1 MAAADGDSIAN
12 LLRKNKRLSRELSRM
27 ETVFNAIRS
36 AIVVCDCA
44 GEIIFA
50 NSYAGDLLGIGAA
63 DVSIFKLLP
72 GMDGAV
78 SDAARGSYVLREFEI
93 SYPERKMLSAQ
104 IIPFDF
110 GDGGTFALILN
121 DVTREKLSTEERIE
135 SEKLSSLLNLSSGVA
150 HEIGNPLNSINIHL
164 QLAMRRLKKLAEKL
178 PGNGLVEGVRESIE
192 ICSSEVSRLDS
203 IIENFLKA
211 LRPMRPDMADCDPIK
226 PLAETLKTLDA
237 ELENLGVS
245 VAVNVDAPLPTVYA
259 DANLLKQLY
268 FNILHNAMEAMDAG
282 GDITVRALAD
292 DDFVKISFADTG
304 CGIDEDGM
312 SKLFQPYYTTKT
324 DGHGL
329 GMTIIQAIVRAHGG
343 KIDVESGPDRG
354 TTVTVSFPRAHRRIR
369 TLRQNAPERR

>member
-1 MAAADGDSIAN
+1 MPASDGDSIAN
-12 LLRKNKRLSRELSRM
+12 LLRKNKRLSRDLSRM

-63 DVSIFKLLP
+63 DVSVYKLLP
-72 GMDGAV
+72 GMDEAV
-78 SDAARGSYVLREFEI
+78 SDAARGSYALREFEI

-135 SEKLSSLLNLSSGVA
+135 SEKLSSLLNLASGVA

-178 PGNGLVEGVRESIE
+178 PGDGLIEGVRESVE

-237 ELENLGVS
+237 KLENLGIS

-304 CGIDEDGM
+304 CGIDEEGM

-343 KIDVESGPDRG
+343 KIDVESGPERG
-354 TTVTVSFPRAHRRIR
+354 TTITVSFPRAHRRIR
-369 TLRQNAPERR
+369 TLRQNAP

>member
-72 GMDGAV
+72 GMDAAV
-78 SDAARGSYVLREFEI
+78 SDAARGSYALREFEI

-135 SEKLSSLLNLSSGVA
+135 SEKLSSLLNLASGVA

-178 PGNGLVEGVRESIE
+178 PGDGLVEGVRESVE

-292 DDFVKISFADTG
+292 DDFVKISFSDTG

-369 TLRQNAPERR
+369 TLRQNAP

>member
-1 MAAADGDSIAN
+1 MPASDGDSIAN
-12 LLRKNKRLSRELSRM
+12 LLRKNKRLSRDLSRM

-63 DVSIFKLLP
+63 DVSVYKLLP
-72 GMDGAV
+72 GMDEVV
-78 SDAARGSYVLREFEI
+78 SDAARGSYALREFEI

-135 SEKLSSLLNLSSGVA
+135 SEKLSSLLNLASGVA

-178 PGNGLVEGVRESIE
+178 PGDGLIEGVRESVE

-237 ELENLGVS
+237 ELENLGIS

-304 CGIDEDGM
+304 CGIDEEGM

-343 KIDVESGPDRG
+343 KIDVESGPERG
-354 TTVTVSFPRAHRRIR
+354 TTIIVSFPRAHRRIR
-369 TLRQNAPERR
+369 TLRQNAP

>member
-72 GMDGAV
+72 GMDAAV
-78 SDAARGSYVLREFEI
+78 SDAARGSYALREFEI
-93 SYPERKMLSAQ
+93 SYPEKKMLSAQ

-135 SEKLSSLLNLSSGVA
+135 SEKLSSLLNLASGVA

-178 PGNGLVEGVRESIE
+178 PGDGLVEGVRESVE

-369 TLRQNAPERR
+369 TLRQNAP

>member
-1 MAAADGDSIAN
+1 MAAVDGDSIAN

-72 GMDGAV
+72 GMDAAV
-78 SDAARGSYVLREFEI
+78 SDAARGSYALREFEI

-135 SEKLSSLLNLSSGVA
+135 SEKLSSLLNLASGVA

-178 PGNGLVEGVRESIE
+178 PGDGLVEGVRESVE

-369 TLRQNAPERR
+369 TLRQNAP

>member
-50 NSYAGDLLGIGAA
+50 NSYAGSLLGIGAA
-63 DVSIFKLLP
+63 DISIFKLLP

-78 SDAARGSYVLREFEI
+78 SDAARGSYALREFEI
-93 SYPERKMLSAQ
+93 SYPERRMLSAQ

-135 SEKLSSLLNLSSGVA
+135 SEKLSSLLNLASGVA

-164 QLAMRRLKKLAEKL
+164 QLAMRRLKKLEEKL
-178 PGNGLVEGVRESIE
+178 PEGGLVEGVRESVE
-192 ICSSEVSRLDS
+192 ICSAEVSRLDS

-282 GDITVRALAD
+282 GDISVRAVAD
-292 DDFVKISFADTG
+292 DSFVKISFADTG
-304 CGIDEDGM
+304 CGIDEEGM

-343 KIDVESGPDRG
+343 KIDVESGPNRG
-354 TTVTVSFPRAHRRIR
+354 TTVTVSLPRAHRRIR
-369 TLRQNAPERR
+369 TLRQNAP

>member
-72 GMDGAV
+72 GMDAAV
-78 SDAARGSYVLREFEI
+78 SDAARGSYALREFEI

-135 SEKLSSLLNLSSGVA
+135 SEKLSSLLNLASGVA

-178 PGNGLVEGVRESIE
+178 PGDGLVEGVRESVE

-369 TLRQNAPERR
+369 TLRQNAP

>member
-50 NSYAGDLLGIGAA
+50 NSYAGSLLGIGAA
-63 DVSIFKLLP
+63 DISIFKLLP

-78 SDAARGSYVLREFEI
+78 SDAARGSYALREFEI
-93 SYPERKMLSAQ
+93 SYPERRMLSAQ

-135 SEKLSSLLNLSSGVA
+135 SEKLSSLLNLASGVA

-164 QLAMRRLKKLAEKL
+164 QLAMRRLKKLEEKL
-178 PGNGLVEGVRESIE
+178 PEGGLVEGVRESVE
-192 ICSSEVSRLDS
+192 ICSAEVSRLDS

-282 GDITVRALAD
+282 GDISVRAVAD

-304 CGIDEDGM
+304 CGIDEEGM
-312 SKLFQPYYTTKT
+312 SKLFQPYYTTKA

-343 KIDVESGPDRG
+343 KIDVESGPNRG
-354 TTVTVSFPRAHRRIR
+354 TTVTVSLPRAHRRIR
-369 TLRQNAPERR
+369 TLRQNAP

>member
-1 MAAADGDSIAN
+1 MPASDGDSIAN
-12 LLRKNKRLSRELSRM
+12 LLRKNKRLSRDLSRM

-63 DVSIFKLLP
+63 DVSVYKLLP
-72 GMDGAV
+72 GMDEAV
-78 SDAARGSYVLREFEI
+78 SDAARGSYALREFEI

-135 SEKLSSLLNLSSGVA
+135 SEKLSSLLNLASGVA

-178 PGNGLVEGVRESIE
+178 PSDGLIEGVRESVE

-237 ELENLGVS
+237 ELENLGIS

-304 CGIDEDGM
+304 CGIDEEGM

-343 KIDVESGPDRG
+343 KIDVESGPERG
-354 TTVTVSFPRAHRRIR
+354 TTITVSFPRAHRRIR
-369 TLRQNAPERR
+369 TLRQNAP

>member
-1 MAAADGDSIAN
+1 MPASDGDSIAN
-12 LLRKNKRLSRELSRM
+12 LLRKNKRLSRDLSRM

-63 DVSIFKLLP
+63 DVSVYKLLP
-72 GMDGAV
+72 GMDEAV
-78 SDAARGSYVLREFEI
+78 SDAARGSYALREFEI

-135 SEKLSSLLNLSSGVA
+135 SEKLSSLLNLASGVA

-178 PGNGLVEGVRESIE
+178 PGDGLIEGVRESVE

-237 ELENLGVS
+237 ELENLGIS

-304 CGIDEDGM
+304 CGIDEEGI

-343 KIDVESGPDRG
+343 KIDVESGPERG
-354 TTVTVSFPRAHRRIR
+354 TTITVSFPRAHRRIR
-369 TLRQNAPERR
+369 TLRQNAP

>member
-1 MAAADGDSIAN
+1 MPASDGDSIAN
-12 LLRKNKRLSRELSRM
+12 LLRKNKRLSRDLSRM

-63 DVSIFKLLP
+63 DVSVYKLLP
-72 GMDGAV
+72 GMDEAV
-78 SDAARGSYVLREFEI
+78 SDAARGSYALREFEI

-135 SEKLSSLLNLSSGVA
+135 SEKLSSLLNLASGVA

-178 PGNGLVEGVRESIE
+178 PGDGLIEGVRESVE

-304 CGIDEDGM
+304 CGIDEEGM

-343 KIDVESGPDRG
+343 KIDVESGPERG
-354 TTVTVSFPRAHRRIR
+354 TTITVSFPRAHRRIR
-369 TLRQNAPERR
+369 TLRQNAP

>member
-1 MAAADGDSIAN
+1 MPVPDGDSIAN
-12 LLRKNKRLSRELSRM
+12 LLRKNKRLSRDLSRM

-63 DVSIFKLLP
+63 DVSVYKLLP
-72 GMDGAV
+72 GMDEAV
-78 SDAARGSYVLREFEI
+78 SDAARGSYALREFEV

-135 SEKLSSLLNLSSGVA
+135 SEKLSSLLNLASGVA

-164 QLAMRRLKKLAEKL
+164 QLAMRRLKKFAEKL
-178 PGNGLVEGVRESIE
+178 PGDGLIEGVRESVE

-237 ELENLGVS
+237 ELENLGIS

-282 GDITVRALAD
+282 GDITVSALAD

-304 CGIDEDGM
+304 CGIDEEGM

-354 TTVTVSFPRAHRRIR
+354 TTITVSFPRAHRRIR
-369 TLRQNAPERR
+369 TLRQNAP

>member
-72 GMDGAV
+72 GMDAAV
-78 SDAARGSYVLREFEI
+78 SDAARGSYALREFEI

-135 SEKLSSLLNLSSGVA
+135 SEKLSSLLNLASGVA

-178 PGNGLVEGVRESIE
+178 PGDGLVEGVRESVE

-343 KIDVESGPDRG
+343 KIAVESGPDRG

-369 TLRQNAPERR
+369 TLRQNAP

>member
-1 MAAADGDSIAN
+1 MAPADGDSIAN

-72 GMDGAV
+72 GMDAAV
-78 SDAARGSYVLREFEI
+78 SDAARGSYALREFEI

-135 SEKLSSLLNLSSGVA
+135 SEKLSSLLNLASGVA

-178 PGNGLVEGVRESIE
+178 PGDGLVEGVRESVE

-369 TLRQNAPERR
+369 TLRQNAP

>member
-72 GMDGAV
+72 GMDAAV
-78 SDAARGSYVLREFEI
+78 SEAARGSYALREFEI

-135 SEKLSSLLNLSSGVA
+135 SEKLSSLLNLASGVA

-178 PGNGLVEGVRESIE
+178 PGDGLVEGVRESVE

-369 TLRQNAPERR
+369 TLRQNAP

>member
-1 MAAADGDSIAN
+1 MPASDGDSIAN
-12 LLRKNKRLSRELSRM
+12 LLRKNKRLSRDLSRM

-63 DVSIFKLLP
+63 DVSVYKLLP
-72 GMDGAV
+72 GMDEAV
-78 SDAARGSYVLREFEI
+78 SDAARGSYALREFEI

-135 SEKLSSLLNLSSGVA
+135 SEKLSSLLNLASGVA

-178 PGNGLVEGVRESIE
+178 PSDGLIEGVRESVE

-237 ELENLGVS
+237 ELENLGIS

-304 CGIDEDGM
+304 CGIDEEGM

-343 KIDVESGPDRG
+343 KIDVESGPERG
-354 TTVTVSFPRAHRRIR
+354 TTITVSFPRAHRRIR
-369 TLRQNAPERR
+369 TLRQNVP

>member
-72 GMDGAV
+72 GMDAAV
-78 SDAARGSYVLREFEI
+78 SDAARGSYALREFEI

-135 SEKLSSLLNLSSGVA
+135 SEKLSSLLNLASGVA

-178 PGNGLVEGVRESIE
+178 PGDGLVEGVRESVE

-292 DDFVKISFADTG
+292 DYFVKISFADTG

-369 TLRQNAPERR
+369 TLRQNAP

>member
-50 NSYAGDLLGIGAA
+50 NSYAGSLLGIGAA
-63 DVSIFKLLP
+63 DISIFKLLP

-78 SDAARGSYVLREFEI
+78 SDAARGSYALREFEI
-93 SYPERKMLSAQ
+93 SYPERRMLSAQ

-135 SEKLSSLLNLSSGVA
+135 SEKLSSLLNLASGVA

-164 QLAMRRLKKLAEKL
+164 QLAMRRLKKLEEKL
-178 PGNGLVEGVRESIE
+178 PEGGLVEGVRESVE
-192 ICSSEVSRLDS
+192 ICSAEVSRLDS

-211 LRPMRPDMADCDPIK
+211 LRPMCPDMADCDPIK

-282 GDITVRALAD
+282 GDISVRAVAD

-304 CGIDEDGM
+304 CGIDEEGM
-312 SKLFQPYYTTKT
+312 SKLFQPYYTTKA

-343 KIDVESGPDRG
+343 KIDVESGPNRG
-354 TTVTVSFPRAHRRIR
+354 TTVTVSLPRAHRRIR
-369 TLRQNAPERR
+369 TLRQNAP

>member
-50 NSYAGDLLGIGAA
+50 NSYAGSLLGIGAA
-63 DVSIFKLLP
+63 DISIFKLLP

-78 SDAARGSYVLREFEI
+78 SDAARGSYALREFEI
-93 SYPERKMLSAQ
+93 SYPERRMLSAQ

-135 SEKLSSLLNLSSGVA
+135 SEKLSSLLNLASGVA

-164 QLAMRRLKKLAEKL
+164 QLAMRRLKKLEEKL
-178 PGNGLVEGVRESIE
+178 PEGGLVEGVRESVE
-192 ICSSEVSRLDS
+192 ICSAEVSRLDS

-282 GDITVRALAD
+282 GDISVRAVDD

-304 CGIDEDGM
+304 CGIDEEGM

-343 KIDVESGPDRG
+343 KIDVESGPNRG
-354 TTVTVSFPRAHRRIR
+354 TTVTVSLPRAHRRIR
-369 TLRQNAPERR
+369 TLRQNAP

>member
-1 MAAADGDSIAN
+1 MPASDGDSIAN
-12 LLRKNKRLSRELSRM
+12 LLRKNKRLSRDLSRM

-63 DVSIFKLLP
+63 DVSVYKLLP
-72 GMDGAV
+72 GMDEAV
-78 SDAARGSYVLREFEI
+78 SDAARGSYALREFEI

-135 SEKLSSLLNLSSGVA
+135 SEKLSSLLNLASGVA

-178 PGNGLVEGVRESIE
+178 PGDGLIEGVRESVE

-237 ELENLGVS
+237 ELENLGIS
-245 VAVNVDAPLPTVYA
+245 IAVNVDAPLPTVYA

-304 CGIDEDGM
+304 CGIDEEGM

-343 KIDVESGPDRG
+343 KIDVESGPERG
-354 TTVTVSFPRAHRRIR
+354 TTITVSFPRAHRRIR
-369 TLRQNAPERR
+369 TLRQNAP

>member
-50 NSYAGDLLGIGAA
+50 NSYAGSLLGIGAA
-63 DVSIFKLLP
+63 DISIFKLLP

-78 SDAARGSYVLREFEI
+78 SDAARGSYALREFEI
-93 SYPERKMLSAQ
+93 SYPERRMLSAQ

-135 SEKLSSLLNLSSGVA
+135 SEKLSSLLNLASGVA

-164 QLAMRRLKKLAEKL
+164 QLAMRRLKKLEKKL
-178 PGNGLVEGVRESIE
+178 PEGGLVEGVRESVE
-192 ICSSEVSRLDS
+192 ICSAEVSRLDS

-282 GDITVRALAD
+282 GDISVRAVAD
-292 DDFVKISFADTG
+292 DGFVKISFADTG
-304 CGIDEDGM
+304 CGIDEEGM

-343 KIDVESGPDRG
+343 KIDVESGPNRG
-354 TTVTVSFPRAHRRIR
+354 TTVTVSLPRAHRRIR
-369 TLRQNAPERR
+369 TLRQNAP

>member
-72 GMDGAV
+72 GMDAAF
-78 SDAARGSYVLREFEI
+78 SDAARGSYALREFEI

-135 SEKLSSLLNLSSGVA
+135 SEKLSSLLNLASGVA

-178 PGNGLVEGVRESIE
+178 PGDGLVEGVRESVE

-369 TLRQNAPERR
+369 TLRQNAP

>member
-63 DVSIFKLLP
+63 DVPIFKLLP
-72 GMDGAV
+72 GMDAAV

-135 SEKLSSLLNLSSGVA
+135 SEKLSSLLNLASGVA

-164 QLAMRRLKKLAEKL
+164 QLATRRLKKLAEKL
-178 PGNGLVEGVRESIE
+178 PGDGLVEGVRESVE

-369 TLRQNAPERR
+369 TLRQNAP

>member
-72 GMDGAV
+72 GMDAAV

-135 SEKLSSLLNLSSGVA
+135 SEKLSSLLNLASGVA

-178 PGNGLVEGVRESIE
+178 PGDGLVEGVRESVE

-292 DDFVKISFADTG
+292 DDFVKISFSDTG

-369 TLRQNAPERR
+369 TLRQNAP

>member
-36 AIVVCDCA
+36 AIVVCDCT

-50 NSYAGDLLGIGAA
+50 NSYAGSLLGIGAA
-63 DVSIFKLLP
+63 DISIFKLLP

-78 SDAARGSYVLREFEI
+78 SDAARGSYALREFEI
-93 SYPERKMLSAQ
+93 SYPERRMLSAQ

-135 SEKLSSLLNLSSGVA
+135 SEKLSSLLNLASGVA

-164 QLAMRRLKKLAEKL
+164 QLAMRRLKKLEEKL
-178 PGNGLVEGVRESIE
+178 PEGGLVEGVRESVE
-192 ICSSEVSRLDS
+192 ICSAEVSRLDS

-282 GDITVRALAD
+282 GDISVRAVAD
-292 DDFVKISFADTG
+292 DGFVKISFTDTG
-304 CGIDEDGM
+304 CGIDEEGM

-343 KIDVESGPDRG
+343 KIDVESGPNRG
-354 TTVTVSFPRAHRRIR
+354 TTVTVSLPRAHRRIR
-369 TLRQNAPERR
+369 TLRQNAP

>member
-72 GMDGAV
+72 GMDAAV
-78 SDAARGSYVLREFEI
+78 SDAARGSYALREFEI

-135 SEKLSSLLNLSSGVA
+135 SEKLSSLLNLASGVA

-178 PGNGLVEGVRESIE
+178 PGDGLVEGVGESVE

-369 TLRQNAPERR
+369 TLRQNAP

>member
-1 MAAADGDSIAN
+1 MAAVDGDSIAN

-72 GMDGAV
+72 GMDAAV
-78 SDAARGSYVLREFEI
+78 SDAARGSYALREFEI

-135 SEKLSSLLNLSSGVA
+135 SEKLSSLLNLASGVA

-164 QLAMRRLKKLAEKL
+164 QLATRRLKKLAEKL
-178 PGNGLVEGVRESIE
+178 PGDGLVEGVRESVE

-292 DDFVKISFADTG
+292 DDFVKISFSDTG

-324 DGHGL
+324 NGHGL

-369 TLRQNAPERR
+369 TLRQNAP

>member
-1 MAAADGDSIAN
+1 MPASDGDSIAN
-12 LLRKNKRLSRELSRM
+12 LLRKNKRLSRDLSRM
-27 ETVFNAIRS
+27 EAVFNAIRS

-63 DVSIFKLLP
+63 DVSVYKLLP
-72 GMDGAV
+72 GMDEAV
-78 SDAARGSYVLREFEI
+78 SDAARGSYALREFEI

-135 SEKLSSLLNLSSGVA
+135 SEKLSSLLNLASGVA

-178 PGNGLVEGVRESIE
+178 PGDGLIEGVRESVE

-237 ELENLGVS
+237 ELENLGIS

-304 CGIDEDGM
+304 CGIDEEGM

-343 KIDVESGPDRG
+343 KIDVESGPERG
-354 TTVTVSFPRAHRRIR
+354 TTITVSFPRAHRRIR
-369 TLRQNAPERR
+369 TLRQNAP

>member
-63 DVSIFKLLP
+63 DESIFKLLP
-72 GMDGAV
+72 GMDAAV
-78 SDAARGSYVLREFEI
+78 SDAARGSYALREFEI

-135 SEKLSSLLNLSSGVA
+135 SEKLSSLLNLASGVA

-178 PGNGLVEGVRESIE
+178 PGDGLVEGVRESVE

-369 TLRQNAPERR
+369 TLRQNAP